1 MENELNNILSIISKE
16 MIDYYIVGS
25 TALML
30 HGIEV
35 SPKDIDIV
43 IKDSNQLLIFNDFQ
57 NKDIISDSVYKCK
70 RECITT
76 NKEIVI
82 DIFEFDFPDSIE
94 IVEINGIKV
103 ISLECIKCSEELILK
118 DYEEKFCKFYE
129 KLNSNIEIINKHIL
143 NKKATI

>member
-143 NKKATI
+143 NKKVTI

>member
-35 SPKDIDIV
+35 SPKDIDII

-57 NKDIISDSVYKCK
+57 NKDRISDSVYKCK

>member
-43 IKDSNQLLIFNDFQ
+43 TKDSNQLLIFNDFQ

-143 NKKATI
+143 NKKVTI

>member
-143 NKKATI
+143 NKKAT

>member
-57 NKDIISDSVYKCK
+57 NKDRISDSVYKCK

>member
-57 NKDIISDSVYKCK
+57 NKDRISDSVYKCK

-143 NKKATI
+143 NKKAT